1 MADTGLSGKC
11 AVITGGAGGIARAS
25 ALLLAGEGATIVLVD
40 IDRETAEGIALEIRS
55 TGARSKAII
64 ADITSGVEVD
74 RMFSEA
80 VEFMGGVDILI
91 NCVGGYKAYVNFEDI
106 SENEWDRILGINL
119 KSVFLCCKKVV
130 PLMKG
135 KKWGRIINFGSLAG
149 RSASSGTSPA
159 HYASAKGAVS
169 ILTQYIAKEVAPFGI
184 TANTIAPGTTLT
196 PRVDRLL
203 TEDRREKFTK
213 ACPLG
218 YLAQSEDI
226 ASVVMF
232 LAGEGSRYITGATI
246 DVNGGRLMLV

>member
-1 MADTGLSGKC
+1 MACTRLGGKC

-25 ALLLAGEGATIVLVD
+25 ALAFAKEGAKIVLID
-40 IDRETAEGIALEIRS
+40 IDREAAEEIAREMRS
-55 TGARSKAII
+55 MGAQSKAIA
-64 ADITSGVEVD
+64 ADITSSFEVD
-74 RMFSEA
+74 KVFSEA

-91 NCVGGYKAYVNFEDI
+91 NCVGGYKAHVNFEEI
-106 SENEWDRILGINL
+106 SEKEWDRILGINL
-119 KSVFLCCKKVV
+119 KSVFLCCKRVL

-149 RSASSGTSPA
+149 RSANSGTYPA

-169 ILTQYIAKEVAPFGI
+169 ILTQYIAKEAAPFGI

-196 PRVDRLL
+196 PRVDQLL
-203 TEDRREKFTK
+203 TEENRERFTK

-218 YLAQSEDI
+218 YLAQPEDI
-226 ASVVMF
+226 ASVVVF
-232 LAGEGSRYITGATI
+232 LASEESRYITGATI